1 SGSRRKRLLTSIT
14 AAPAAAA
21 RGACS
26 PATPGPAAKKASST
40 PSKACG
46 VRSAIFSLRPASS
59 TSAPAVRCVPRRRI
73 EPAGNWRCP
82 SSSSISRP
90 TSPAGPTTAIVS
102 SVAIPGSVAQ
112 DSDPCKDPRIA
123 EAGGG
128 GGTGTL
134 SLRGGVRRRCSAL
147 LPVAGPGRTRRL
159 LSLGE
164 IPATRFVRQLP
175 CRREPLGARAAC
187 VNILADERVQ
197 NTERPDGKEP
207 RSVRSHRWIT
217 RHEHGHPAGFRP
229 LLVMDV
235 WEHAFLVDY
244 KPTERS
250 RYIEAFF
257 ANVDWRTVEGR
268 FARGEAEATR
278 ARPA

>member
-1 SGSRRKRLLTSIT
+1 RRKRLLTSIT

-59 TSAPAVRCVPRRRI
+59 TSAPAVRYVPRRRI
-73 EPAGNWRCP
+73 EPTGNWRCP
-82 SSSSISRP
+82 SSSRISRP

-112 DSDPCKDPRIA
+112 DSDLCKDPRIA

-197 NTERPDGKEP
+197 KTERPDGKEP
-207 RSVRSHRWIT
+207 RSVRSRFDCT
-217 RHEHGHPAGFRP
+217 RTGRGDVFRARRRQARRSDHAGECRRGEGPHLARPRVVHPARVAPHRHG
-229 LLVMDV
+229 D
-235 WEHAFLVDY
+235 E
-244 KPTERS
+244 
-250 RYIEAFF
+250 
-257 ANVDWRTVEGR
+257 
-268 FARGEAEATR
+268 
-278 ARPA
+278 ARPGLVHRG